1 MFIKKIIGA
10 LSALAFV
17 LVGGLAAAEAAEVEV
32 LWLGHATTRITSTT
46 GKVIVIDP
54 FLKKNPLVPEK
65 YKEIG
70 RAHV

>member
-1 MFIKKIIGA
+1 MLIKKIIGV

-17 LVGGLAAAEAAEVEV
+17 LVAGLTAAVAAEVEV

-54 FLKKNPLVPEK
+54 FLKMN
-65 YKEIG
+65 
-70 RAHV
+70 A